1 MNHGRAQ
8 RRPFSSAGSM
18 AEGKCASI
26 SAGGTKGVSSRIQ
39 PARAN
44 SGTQITSSIITSK
57 GGVPPSR
64 LIT

>member
-1 MNHGRAQ
+1 
-8 RRPFSSAGSM
+8 M
-18 AEGKCASI
+18 AAGKCAWR
-26 SAGGTKGVSSRIQ
+26 SAGGTNGVRSRIQ